1 MLWLF
6 LPLTP
11 VLGRSGEER
20 VGSAGDRFQR
30 PPNPHTSALRA
41 TQVPPRSGDGLGQR
55 DRGAAAA
62 GLCAARSGKGFG
74 ETLRVRGGRAER
86 SRAGRGPD
94 SPRGTAGERRAS
106 ALRHGPVN
114 ARRVV
119 RRGAA
124 PSTGPA
130 ARPLARAWRGAGP
143 SLPAR
148 RPSPL
153 PLAQT
158 TPLRPSRAPPLP
170 RAAIF
175 AARRPRHLLGPPYLP
190 GRRRWR
196 RPSHT

>member
-1 MLWLF
+1 MPR
-6 LPLTP
+6 PLLSVTP
-11 VLGRSGEER
+11 VLGRAGEER
-20 VGSAGDRFQR
+20 VGSAGDRLQR
-30 PPNPHTSALRA
+30 PPNPHTRALRA
-41 TQVPPRSGDGLGQR
+41 TQVPPHSGDGLGQR

-62 GLCAARSGKGFG
+62 GSAPPAPGRALGRRYASEGAEPSGAGPQQPPG
-74 ETLRVRGGRAER
+74 DGGGTARVR
-86 SRAGRGPD
+86 
-94 SPRGTAGERRAS
+94 
-106 ALRHGPVN
+106 
-114 ARRVV
+114 
-119 RRGAA
+119 AA
-124 PSTGPA
+124 PRPCQRPAGGPARGGALNRPA

-143 SLPAR
+143 SLSAR
-148 RPSPL
+148 RHSPL